1 MLKQQKVTMLTDAQE
16 LQINSVEKYT
26 HDYEAEAFANEEV
39 DDDIEIEFTE
49 RFELSIKD
57 QFDRDEDLSGLT
69 VYFKADKLV
78 AFYDYENFKG
88 AVFA

>member
-1 MLKQQKVTMLTDAQE
+1 MLTDAQE

-26 HDYEAEAFANEEV
+26 HDYEAEAVKSFDATG
-39 DDDIEIEFTE
+39 DDKMQELQE
-49 RFELSIKD
+49 RFEAGIASAYNNNDDMGGI
-57 QFDRDEDLSGLT
+57 
-69 VYFKADKLV
+69 VAYFKDSELV

>member
-26 HDYEAEAFANEEV
+26 HDYEAEAMQSFDNTGDDKMEELQARFEA
-39 DDDIEIEFTE
+39 DIKFDAQDDIGGIVT
-49 RFELSIKD
+49 
-57 QFDRDEDLSGLT
+57 
-69 VYFKADKLV
+69 YFKADKLV

-88 AVFA
+88 AEFA

>member
-1 MLKQQKVTMLTDAQE
+1 MLTDAQE

-26 HDYEAEAFANEEV
+26 HNYEAEAVKSF
-39 DDDIEIEFTE
+39 DDTGDDKMQELQE
-49 RFELSIKD
+49 RFEADIAGAYNND
-57 QFDRDEDLSGLT
+57 NDMGGI
-69 VYFKADKLV
+69 VAYFKDSELV

>member
-1 MLKQQKVTMLTDAQE
+1 MLTDAQE

-26 HDYEAEAFANEEV
+26 HNYEAEAVKSFDENG
-39 DDDIEIEFTE
+39 DDKMQELQE
-49 RFELSIKD
+49 RFEADIAGVYINAD
-57 QFDRDEDLSGLT
+57 DMGGI
-69 VYFKADKLV
+69 VAYFKDSELV

>member
-1 MLKQQKVTMLTDAQE
+1 MLTDAQE

-26 HDYEAEAFANEEV
+26 HNYEAEAVKSFDENG
-39 DDDIEIEFTE
+39 DDKMQELQE
-49 RFELSIKD
+49 RFEADIAGVYNND
-57 QFDRDEDLSGLT
+57 DDMGGI
-69 VYFKADKLV
+69 VAYFKDLELV

>member
-1 MLKQQKVTMLTDAQE
+1 MLTDAQE

-26 HDYEAEAFANEEV
+26 HDYEAEAVKSFDATG
-39 DDDIEIEFTE
+39 DDNMQKLQE
-49 RFELSIKD
+49 RFEAVIAGAYNNND
-57 QFDRDEDLSGLT
+57 DMGGI
-69 VYFKADKLV
+69 VAYFKDSELV

>member
-1 MLKQQKVTMLTDAQE
+1 MLTDAQE

-88 AVFA
+88 VVFA

>member
-1 MLKQQKVTMLTDAQE
+1 MLTDAQE

-26 HDYEAEAFANEEV
+26 HNYEAEAVKSFDATG
-39 DDDIEIEFTE
+39 DDKMQELQE
-49 RFELSIKD
+49 RFEADIASVYNNDDDMGGI
-57 QFDRDEDLSGLT
+57 
-69 VYFKADKLV
+69 VAYFKDSELV

>member
-1 MLKQQKVTMLTDAQE
+1 MLTDAQE

-26 HDYEAEAFANEEV
+26 HNYEVEAVKSF
-39 DDDIEIEFTE
+39 DDTGDDKMQELQE
-49 RFELSIKD
+49 RFEADIASAYDNNDDMGGIV
-57 QFDRDEDLSGLT
+57 
-69 VYFKADKLV
+69 VYFKDIKLV

>member
-1 MLKQQKVTMLTDAQE
+1 MLTDAQE

-26 HDYEAEAFANEEV
+26 HDYEAEAMQSFDNTGDDKMEELQARFEADIAGDYDE
-39 DDDIEIEFTE
+39 DDDMG
-49 RFELSIKD
+49 
-57 QFDRDEDLSGLT
+57 GLC
-69 VYFKADKLV
+69 VYFNDGELV

>member
-1 MLKQQKVTMLTDAQE
+1 MLTDAQE

-26 HDYEAEAFANEEV
+26 HDYEAEAVKSFDATG
-39 DDDIEIEFTE
+39 DDKMQELQE
-49 RFELSIKD
+49 RFEADIASTYNNNHDMGGI
-57 QFDRDEDLSGLT
+57 
-69 VYFKADKLV
+69 VAYFKDSKLV